1 MTGKKITTMAEQ
13 INKEKLNELL
23 GIQEGQSI
31 DDYLNEGTS
40 MDETQ
45 SIIDQTAKLIEDTKD
60 NVDEMDRK
68 FQ

>member
-1 MTGKKITTMAEQ
+1 MTDKKITTMAEQ